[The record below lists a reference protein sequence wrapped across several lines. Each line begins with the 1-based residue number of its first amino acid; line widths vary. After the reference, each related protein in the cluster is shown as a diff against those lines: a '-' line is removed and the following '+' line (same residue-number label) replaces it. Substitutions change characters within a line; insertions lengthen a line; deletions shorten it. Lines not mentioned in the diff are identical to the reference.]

1 MLAINSWLCI
11 CFLFAQNK
19 ILSVSEWNS
28 GSMEKHVEIIS
39 TDFRTRIPIYF
50 LEEIEC
56 YILKQKWS
64 GDFHLLLI
72 QSFLNL
78 KMRVLLKTTAIQKQ
92 YDKIACLYCYREDIN
107 FIKTFVLESLSR
119 QRWNFWSKRGRKNCG
134 RQ

>member
-1 MLAINSWLCI
+1 
-11 CFLFAQNK
+11 
-19 ILSVSEWNS
+19 
-28 GSMEKHVEIIS
+28 MEKHVEIIS

-119 QRWNFWSKRGRKNCG
+119 QEDGTSDQKEGGKIVEDSNSQFAVLLQISLLGAVLQ
-134 RQ
+134 RQRLSL